1 MSEPGSS
8 EDPKPNPLVR
18 QSDLDVVVANNR
30 TEHWKTR
37 AILVGLTI
45 AANSPALPALTGY
58 LGLRMGWS
66 W

>member
-1 MSEPGSS
+1 MIDM

-30 TEHWKTR
+30 TEHWRTR

-45 AANSPALPALTGY
+45 VANSPLGPALVGSFGADW
-58 LGLRMGWS
+58 LWWWRW
-66 W
+66 